1 MPKAVLAGIVF
12 LIGLDLI
19 DTVGL
24 RRVLARRPSEF
35 LIAVITG
42 VTVFAWGVEQGIILA
57 IVLSLIEIIRRQY
70 KPKDFVVGVRKDGTP
85 SYQAATPGAQSEPG
99 LIVFRYDAD
108 LFYANASRFIDEL
121 EGLVEHAPDPVR
133 WIVLDAGALDDID
146 YSAGISLSGLLDY
159 LDARGITFALARAD
173 DALLHTLDLYE
184 LRHRIPDTQ
193 VFGNLADAVQAFETA
208 SSTTA

>member
-70 KPKDFVVGVRKDGTP
+70 KPKDFVVGVRKDGSAELSP
-85 SYQAATPGAQSEPG
+85 CGARRAERTRTHRVPLRRRSLLCQRQS
-99 LIVFRYDAD
+99 I
-108 LFYANASRFIDEL
+108 
-121 EGLVEHAPDPVR
+121 
-133 WIVLDAGALDDID
+133 
-146 YSAGISLSGLLDY
+146 
-159 LDARGITFALARAD
+159 
-173 DALLHTLDLYE
+173 
-184 LRHRIPDTQ
+184 HR
-193 VFGNLADAVQAFETA
+193 
-208 SSTTA
+208 